1 MQQGSMNRQRRPRTS
16 SGELLRGVT
25 KIDFKNVEILE
36 RFLEDGGRIRSRRRT
51 RTSAKVQR
59 SITVA
64 IKRARHIGLLPY
76 TVSTERSAY
85 GDRSRRTSDRR
96 PMRSERPDDGMSMD
110 RRGDDGDNDNDNDML
125 MLAGETGDDSD
136 D

>member
-1 MQQGSMNRQRRPRTS
+1 MNRQRRPRTS

-76 TVSTERSAY
+76 TVSTERSAF
-85 GDRSRRTSDRR
+85 GDRSRRSTDRR
-96 PMRSERPDDGMSMD
+96 PMRSDRMDEGMPMERPAEAEGETGMD
-110 RRGDDGDNDNDNDML
+110 DML
-125 MLAGETGDDSD
+125 TLAGETGDDD
-136 D
+136 E

>member
-76 TVSTERSAY
+76 TVSTERSAF
-85 GDRSRRTSDRR
+85 GDRSRRSTDRR
-96 PMRSERPDDGMSMD
+96 PMRSERMDEGMPMERPAEAEGGMD
-110 RRGDDGDNDNDNDML
+110 DML
-125 MLAGETGDDSD
+125 ALAGETDDD
-136 D
+136 DED